1 MGIEQKWN
9 SGNDNSEIL
18 DPIEQE
24 RQRILRENKSKEM
37 IHTDFKYIE
46 NGWHGNKE
54 YLNQKDTTLPG
65 FSYQFN
71 FTDDAVNA
79 GMFEDSMC
87 EKLPIKIYRKE
98 DGTYKGET
106 YSDTEENANIEYW
119 IEHYAKEKGADRR
132 EAA

>member
-24 RQRILRENKSKEM
+24 RQRILQEKKRKET
-37 IHTDFKYIE
+37 IHTDFKYVE
-46 NGWHGNKE
+46 SGWHGNKQ

-71 FTDDAVNA
+71 FTDEAITA
-79 GMFEDSMC
+79 GMFEEPLC
-87 EKLPIKIYRKE
+87 EEWPIRINRKD

-106 YSDTEENANIEYW
+106 YATTEDDASIEYW
-119 IEHYAKEKGADRR
+119 IEHYTKEKGADRR